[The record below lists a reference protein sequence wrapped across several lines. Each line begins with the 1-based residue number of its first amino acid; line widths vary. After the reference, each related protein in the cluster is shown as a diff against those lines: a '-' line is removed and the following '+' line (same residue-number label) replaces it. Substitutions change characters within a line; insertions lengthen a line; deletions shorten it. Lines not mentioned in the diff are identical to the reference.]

1 MRNVIMGITAAA
13 ALVFAQPA
21 TADTVSDWW
30 EFANKL
36 APPGGSGTP
45 DQMRVHLARLAGH
58 VRGGERDR
66 PALRELSEP
75 ARRRPDG
82 LAGRGRGDR
91 RLPRPAS
98 STIPAQKA
106 ALDDSYAIAMQAV
119 PDAARR
125 EAGRLI
131 GEQAA
136 AAAMAAGGIDPAIVQ
151 TPYRPATTPGQ
162 WVATALPQ
170 IEPHMSAFR
179 PWVIPSVEALRPPPP
194 PALNS
199 AVWARDYD
207 EVRRVGGRTSTE
219 RTPTQTLAARYRQ
232 AFDLTPSMRLA
243 ADAPGRTP
251 VQNARMFAV
260 YQMAFDDAV
269 MAMSAAKAHYDFWRP
284 ITAIR
289 NAADDGNDA
298 TAPDAGWVPLLGTP
312 NFAEY
317 PCGHCTV
324 AGALGEVM
332 EAEVGP
338 RPADRRQGRVTG
350 HPELGGAGAA
360 DLGRM
365 GPGGVGL
372 AHLRRRP
379 LSLLER
385 CRRGN
390 RPSRRSHGHGPG
402 DATAAGAGN
411 RGGGAGARASAPHQP
426 QELLPRP
433 RVVADHAQQVAGGQA
448 GAAAR

>member
-1 MRNVIMGITAAA
+1 MRSTSRASLAMFEALNAIDRRYESYLNLPTGDPTASQDAAAVTAAYLI
-13 ALVFAQPA
+13 LVQ
-21 TADTVSDWW
+21 
-30 EFANKL
+30 
-36 APPGGSGTP
+36 
-45 DQMRVHLARLAGH
+45 HY
-58 VRGGERDR
+58 
-66 PALRELSEP
+66 
-75 ARRRPDG
+75 
-82 LAGRGRGDR
+82 
-91 RLPRPAS
+91 
-98 STIPAQKA
+98 PAQKA

-119 PDAARR
+119 PDAAKR

-151 TPYRPATTPGQ
+151 TPYRPVTSPGQ
-162 WVATALPQ
+162 WISTPLPQ
-170 IEPHMSAFR
+170 IEPFMSAFK
-179 PWVIPSVEALRPPPP
+179 PWVIPGVEALRPPPP

-199 AVWARDYD
+199 DVWARDYE

-289 NAADDGNDA
+289 NGADDGNDA
-298 TAPDAGWVPLLGTP
+298 TVPDAGWVPLLGTP

-338 RPADRRQGRVTG
+338 RPATGVRVASQAI
-350 HPELGGAGAA
+350 PNSAVQVLPSWDAWVQEVS
-360 DLGRM
+360 DSRIY
-365 GPGGVGL
+365 GGVHYRFSNDAGEEIG
-372 AHLRRRP
+372 RRAARMVIDQVMRP
-379 LSLLER
+379 LSGR
-385 CRRGN
+385 
-390 RPSRRSHGHGPG
+390 
-402 DATAAGAGN
+402 
-411 RGGGAGARASAPHQP
+411 
-426 QELLPRP
+426 
-433 RVVADHAQQVAGGQA
+433 
-448 GAAAR
+448 

>member
-36 APPGGSGTP
+36 APPGGGGTP
-45 DQMRVHLARLAGH
+45 DQMRSTSRASLAMF
-58 VRGGERDR
+58 E
-66 PALRELSEP
+66 ALN
-75 ARRRPDG
+75 AI
-82 LAGRGRGDR
+82 DR
-91 RLPRPAS
+91 RYESYLNLPAGDPTAS
-98 STIPAQKA
+98 QDAAAVTAAYLVLVQHYPAQKA

-119 PDAARR
+119 PDAAKR

-151 TPYRPATTPGQ
+151 TPYRPVTRPGQ
-162 WVATALPQ
+162 WISTPLPQ
-170 IEPHMSAFR
+170 IEPFMAAFR
-179 PWVIPSVEALRPPPP
+179 PWVIPNVEALRPPPP

-199 AVWARDYD
+199 EVWARDYD
-207 EVRRVGGRTSTE
+207 EVRRVGGRTSAE

-243 ADAPGRTP
+243 ADAQGRTP

-298 TAPDAGWVPLLGTP
+298 TAPDAGWVPLLATP

-332 EAEVGP
+332 ENEVGP
-338 RPADRRQGRVTG
+338 RPATGVRVASQAI
-350 HPELGGAGAA
+350 PNSAVQVLPSWDEWVQEVS
-360 DLGRM
+360 DSRIY
-365 GPGGVGL
+365 GGVHYRFSNDAGEEIG
-372 AHLRRRP
+372 RRAARMVIDQVMRP
-379 LSLLER
+379 LP
-385 CRRGN
+385 RR
-390 RPSRRSHGHGPG
+390 
-402 DATAAGAGN
+402 
-411 RGGGAGARASAPHQP
+411 
-426 QELLPRP
+426 
-433 RVVADHAQQVAGGQA
+433 
-448 GAAAR
+448 